1 MNYTPH
7 LFRRTRPPESGPGR
21 SAWRPR
27 WTLATIMTVVAVLAC
42 VFWSVREFSKGNFL
56 ASFVVSEVLW
66 LSFLARLIRGRSKN
80 GRIF

>member
-1 MNYTPH
+1 MNNTPH
-7 LFRRTRPPESGPGR
+7 FLRRPRPPEPEPGR

-27 WTLATIMTVVAVLAC
+27 WTLATIMTAVAVLAC
-42 VFWSVREFSKGNFL
+42 VFWSVREFSKGNFI

-66 LSFLARLIRGRSKN
+66 LYFLARLIRGRSKN